1 MAVYKLTITIK
12 IPFYSRFSHC
22 KQLGRQSMRGK
33 RAAQLHRGKIN
44 RKYLL
49 HLKFMVRQI
58 IGDRLSVHGSNF
70 NLLPDTS
77 LHFKTYILIRQT
89 RKLLTQH
96 LIKVVFI
103 CC

>member
-12 IPFYSRFSHC
+12 IPFYSRFSSC
-22 KQLGRQSMRGK
+22 KQLGRQNWRSK

-44 RKYLL
+44 RKYPLY
-49 HLKFMVRQI
+49 LKFMFRQI
-58 IGDRLSVHGSNF
+58 VRDRLSVHSPNF
-70 NLLPDTS
+70 NVLPDTS